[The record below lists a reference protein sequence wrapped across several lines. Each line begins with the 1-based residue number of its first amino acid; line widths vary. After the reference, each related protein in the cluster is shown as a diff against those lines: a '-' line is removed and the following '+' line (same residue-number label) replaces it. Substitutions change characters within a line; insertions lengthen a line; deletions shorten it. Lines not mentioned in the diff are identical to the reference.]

1 MQGSAAAF
9 GFLAASTDS
18 GGGAVGRAGQ
28 GGGCLVCL
36 VIFGGGGDRVAHR
49 ALQGP
54 HLLGWGPAKARAGL
68 SSCREPAGRFS
79 V

>member
-9 GFLAASTDS
+9 GFLAASADS
-18 GGGAVGRAGQ
+18 GGGTVGRAGE
-28 GGGCLVCL
+28 GGGCLACL
-36 VIFGGGGDRVAHR
+36 VFFWGGGWVAHR